1 MNTPVEHAKSIVR
14 TCQLLYDDIHR
25 ISKNREWGI
34 TEVQVSPLD
43 IKGVFHVRLSADSD
57 SQFTWSDI
65 KQIEQVIQTYSYP
78 IECVV
83 MIRMDVSYGDDF
95 DIDEYEDVLV
105 QNSAFRN
112 YEDTGSVSRCFGHSS
127 GGCPMNDTELWYN
140 GRFRLAGTDLRDIE
154 QYASDPIAMEIMQ
167 TVSAAT
173 GCPMDNMP
181 EVTPI
186 TPEEITKHVREIRD
200 TLLAGRKA
208 TTINT
213 EVGVRLTGE
222 GSPNKKFYLRAISS
236 TRDLEYKNFEN
247 QLPDTLRHLWNVTFP
262 YVLSCQPATYMHLH
276 TNDVLAS
283 RRLTQLHEEYFKH
296 FDIVDVRLTTKPITH
311 EFTEHSVG
319 GGAKVILVAE
329 DGSVIASGETDR
341 YEDRFKDCVT
351 RFLQDF
357 GSCAGN

>member
-1 MNTPVEHAKSIVR
+1 MKTPIEHAKSIVR
-14 TCQLLYDDIHR
+14 TSQLLYDDIHR
-25 ISKNREWGI
+25 ISEGKEWSI

-43 IKGVFHVRLSADSD
+43 IKGVFHVRLTADSD

-65 KQIEQVIQTYSYP
+65 KQIEQVIQRCSYP

-83 MIRMDVSYGDDF
+83 VMLSNTNYDDDF
-95 DIDEYEDVLV
+95 DLDDYEEVLV

-112 YEDTGSVSRCFGHSS
+112 HEDGNHVNLCFNHPQGR
-127 GGCPMNDTELWYN
+127 CPMNDTELWYN
-140 GRFRLAGTDLRDIE
+140 GRFRLDGTDVHDIA
-154 QYASDPIAMEIMQ
+154 QYADDPIAMEIMHA
-167 TVSAAT
+167 VSAAT

-186 TPEEITKHVREIRD
+186 TPEEITKHVQEIRD
-200 TLLAGRKA
+200 TLLAGRK
-208 TTINT
+208 TTTVNT

-222 GSPNKKFYLRAISS
+222 GSPNKKFYLRAMSS
-236 TRDLEYKNFEN
+236 TRDREYKNFEN

-262 YVLSCQPATYMHLH
+262 DVLSYQPATYMHLH

-296 FDIVDVRLTTKPITH
+296 FDLVDVRLTTKPIAH

-319 GGAKVILVAE
+319 GGVKVILVAE
-329 DGSVIASGETDR
+329 DGSVIASSETDR